1 MGEKPVKND
10 AGQLSLDEEAK
21 KEAWRE
27 HYERLL
33 NVEFPWNPEDLSEES
48 PVEGPSEPITLEM
61 ITKAISKMASGKAAG
76 PSGIVAEMLKLV
88 GEAGAVQVR
97 DLIEDII
104 SEGCISTDWQESFIV
119 NLYKGKGDALNRGNY
134 RGLKLI
140 EQVMKMLER
149 VVEGLVR
156 QRIEIDEMQ
165 CGFMSGRGTTDA
177 IFIVRQL
184 QEKHLAA
191 NKSLYMAFVDL
202 EKAFDRVPRDAIWW
216 AMRKLEIDE
225 WLVRLVQSMYKDV
238 RSRVR
243 VGDGYSEEFGVGVG
257 VHQGSVL
264 SPLLF
269 IIVLEALSRE
279 FRTGCPWELLY
290 ADDLMISAESMEELL
305 VKVQTWKTEIEKKG
319 LRVNMGKTKIMEY
332 GINLD
337 VLKKS
342 GKYPCGVCQS
352 VGSSNAIFCGGCK
365 RWVHKKCSG
374 IKGPLRPD
382 PEFRCARCL
391 GTARAIDEREVSE
404 VEVGNE
410 KLEVVP
416 EFCYLGDMLSA
427 GGGCELAAI
436 TRCKC
441 AWGKFRQLLPL
452 LTNRHL
458 PLLTRGK
465 VYSSC
470 VRSVMLHAA
479 ETWAMKVDTLN
490 RLRRNDRAMI
500 RWICNVR
507 AKDEVSSDSLL
518 TKLGIQ

>member
-1 MGEKPVKND
+1 MNG
-10 AGQLSLDEEAK
+10 
-21 KEAWRE
+21 
-27 HYERLL
+27 
-33 NVEFPWNPEDLSEES
+33 
-48 PVEGPSEPITLEM
+48 
-61 ITKAISKMASGKAAG
+61 
-76 PSGIVAEMLKLV
+76 
-88 GEAGAVQVR
+88 
-97 DLIEDII
+97 
-104 SEGCISTDWQESFIV
+104 
-119 NLYKGKGDALNRGNY
+119 GNY

-140 EQVMKMLER
+140 EQVMKVLER
-149 VVEGLVR
+149 VVEGLIR
-156 QRIEIDEMQ
+156 QRVEIDEMQ

-184 QEKHLAA
+184 QENHLAA
-191 NKSLYMAFVDL
+191 NKPLYMAFVDL
-202 EKAFDRVPRDAIWW
+202 EKAIDRVPRDVIWW
-216 AMRKLEIDE
+216 AMRKLGIDE

-305 VKVQTWKTEIEKKG
+305 VKVQTWKTEMEKKG
-319 LRVNMGKTKIMEY
+319 LRVNMGKTKIMES

-352 VGSSNAIFCGGCK
+352 GVGSSNAIFCGGCK

-427 GGGCELAAI
+427 GGGCEVAAS
-436 TRCKC
+436 
-441 AWGKFRQLLPL
+441 WL
-452 LTNRHL
+452 
-458 PLLTRGK
+458 
-465 VYSSC
+465 
-470 VRSVMLHAA
+470 RSHAA
-479 ETWAMKVDTLN
+479 NVHGASSANCFPFSPTA
-490 RLRRNDRAMI
+490 
-500 RWICNVR
+500 ICPF
-507 AKDEVSSDSLL
+507 
-518 TKLGIQ
+518 

>member
-1 MGEKPVKND
+1 
-10 AGQLSLDEEAK
+10 
-21 KEAWRE
+21 
-27 HYERLL
+27 
-33 NVEFPWNPEDLSEES
+33 
-48 PVEGPSEPITLEM
+48 
-61 ITKAISKMASGKAAG
+61 
-76 PSGIVAEMLKLV
+76 
-88 GEAGAVQVR
+88 
-97 DLIEDII
+97 
-104 SEGCISTDWQESFIV
+104 
-119 NLYKGKGDALNRGNY
+119 
-134 RGLKLI
+134 
-140 EQVMKMLER
+140 MKVLER
-149 VVEGLVR
+149 VVEGLIR
-156 QRIEIDEMQ
+156 QRVEIDEMQ
-165 CGFMSGRGTTDA
+165 CGFMSGHGTTDA

-191 NKSLYMAFVDL
+191 NKPLYMAFVDL
-202 EKAFDRVPRDAIWW
+202 EKAFDRVPRDVIWW
-216 AMRKLEIDE
+216 AMRKLGIDE
-225 WLVRLVQSMYKDV
+225 WLVRLVQCMYKDV

-243 VGDGYSEEFGVGVG
+243 VGDEYSEEFGVGVG

-264 SPLLF
+264 SPPLF
-269 IIVLEALSRE
+269 IIIVLEALSRE

-290 ADDLMISAESMEELL
+290 ADDLMINAEATKELL
-305 VKVQTWKTEIEKKG
+305 VKVQTWKTEMEKKG
-319 LRVNMGKTKIMEY
+319 LRVNMGKTKIMES

-352 VGSSNAIFCGGCK
+352 EVGSSNAICGGCK
-365 RWVHKKCSG
+365 RCVHKKCSS

-382 PEFRCARCL
+382 PEFRCAQCL

-410 KLEVVP
+410 KVEAVP

-436 TRCKC
+436 T
-441 AWGKFRQLLPL
+441 RQLLPL

-470 VRSVMLHAA
+470 VRCVMLHAA

-490 RLRRNDRAMI
+490 RLRRNDRAMS
-500 RWICNVR
+500 RWNFNVR

-518 TKLGIQ
+518 TKLGIQDLDVVLRTSRMRWFGHVERSTGWIAEVRKLNVVAQKRSGRPRKSWDEVLENDRKKLGMDSADPQNRSEWRGRLRERLVKKPNPRLGKTGL